1 MRRHKLFWGSSYDR
15 GLQYLL
21 YMWPDIKKVYPDAEL
36 HICYGWQTFDKI
48 AAGNPERQEW
58 KRGMELLMQQDGI
71 YHHGRVGKEELK
83 KIRQSCGIWAYTSDF
98 LEINCITALD
108 CQRDGCVPVTMS
120 LAALKET
127 VGAGILI
134 DGDIRD
140 KKVQEKYLKE
150 LLSLMGDEK
159 RWKELSQKGKKF
171 ANKFYWNKIA
181 DKWIGVFNEPIKDIK
196 VSIITPTIREGFWD
210 SMAKNIA
217 SQTYKNLEWIIVDDY
232 KENREKIAEKYAKK
246 YNLDIK
252 YIWGDKAKGVYKR
265 RLGLVRANNLAWKAS
280 TGELLVWLQ
289 DFVYMD
295 EDAIEALVDLYR
307 HNKDALIAPV
317 DIYYEAINVDK
328 TNKEDWFNG
337 QEFIGKKAWKNVRV
351 QYHGIREST
360 NPYDF
365 ELNFGA
371 IPKHILDK
379 LNGFW
384 EFFDDG
390 LGYDNTEICLRAM
403 KLGYRLLIDDSI
415 IARCLN
421 LWQVI
426 KGSPLNISGR
436 DRLLNPP
443 RYMWMVRQIEEGK
456 LPIVR
461 DEKLDDKIN
470 LYYEVPKEVKDEDC
484 AKWIENHSQEIVKSW
499 EEVENYVKNETKRQ
513 KRQSNG

>member
-1 MRRHKLFWGSSYDR
+1 MKRHKLIYTSSPDR
-15 GLQYLL
+15 GLDIALF
-21 YMWPDIKKVYPDAEL
+21 MWPEIKKAYPDATL
-36 HICYGWQTFDKI
+36 DVYYGFDVFDKVAI
-48 AAGNPERQEW
+48 NNPERQEW
-58 KRGMELLMQQDGI
+58 KRGVMLMLQQDGI
-71 YHHGRVGKEELK
+71 NYHGRVGKKELVEAEKRAGILFYPTYFEE
-83 KIRQSCGIWAYTSDF
+83 ISCINAISAQSH
-98 LEINCITALD
+98 
-108 CQRDGCVPVTMS
+108 GCVPVTMS

-127 VGAGILI
+127 VRAGVLV
-134 DGDIRD
+134 DGDIKD

-159 RWKELSQKGKKF
+159 RWKELSEKGKKF
-171 ANKFYWNKIA
+171 AKKFYWNKIA
-181 DKWIGVFNEPIKDIK
+181 DIWIDVFNAPTNYVK

-217 SQTYKNLEWIIVDDY
+217 SQTHKHLEWIIVDDHN
-232 KENREKIAEKYAKK
+232 EDRSKIAAKYAQK

-252 YIWGDKAKGVYKR
+252 YIRGDKAKGVYKR
-265 RLGLVRANNLAWKAS
+265 TLGLVRANNLAWKAAA
-280 TGELLVWLQ
+280 GELLVWLQ
-289 DFVYMD
+289 DFIYMD
-295 EDAIEALVDLYR
+295 EDAIEALVDLYC
-307 HNKDALIAPV
+307 HNKDCLIAPV

-337 QEFIGKKAWKNVRV
+337 QDYQGKKVWKNIRV

-384 EFFDDG
+384 EFFDEG
-390 LGYDNTEICLRAM
+390 LGYDNTSICYRAL
-403 KLGYRLLIDDSI
+403 KSGYRLLVDDSI
-415 IARCLN
+415 IGRCLN

-426 KGSPLNISGR
+426 KGSPLNVSGR
-436 DRLLNPP
+436 ERLLNPP
-443 RYMWMVRQIEEGK
+443 RYVWMIQQTEKEK

-470 LYYEVPKEVKDEDC
+470 LYYEIPEKTKDEDC
-484 AKWIENHSQEIVKSW
+484 AMWIEDHLHEIVKSW
-499 EEVENYVKNETKRQ
+499 EGV
-513 KRQSNG
+513 

>member
-1 MRRHKLFWGSSYDR
+1 MRRHKLIYTSSPDR
-15 GLQYLL
+15 GLDIALF
-21 YMWPDIKKVYPDAEL
+21 MWPEIKKTYPDATL
-36 HICYGWQTFDKI
+36 DVYYGFEVFDKMAI
-48 AAGNPERQEW
+48 NNPERQEW
-58 KRGMELLMQQDGI
+58 KRGVMLMLQQDGI
-71 YHHGRVGKEELK
+71 TYHGRVGKKELAEAEK
-83 KIRQSCGIWAYTSDF
+83 NAGILFYPTYF
-98 LEINCITALD
+98 EEINCINAISA
-108 CQRDGCVPVTMS
+108 QSHGCVPVTMS

-159 RWKELSQKGKKF
+159 RWKELSEKGKRF
-171 ANKFYWNKIA
+171 ASKFYWNKIA
-181 DKWIGVFNEPIKDIK
+181 DKWIDVFNEPIEDVK

-246 YNLDIK
+246 YSLDIR
-252 YIWGDKAKGVYKR
+252 YIWGDKAKGIYKR
-265 RLGLVRANNLAWKAS
+265 RLGLVRANNLAWKAA

-307 HNKDALIAPV
+307 HNKDCLIAPV
-317 DIYYEAINVDK
+317 DIYYEPINVDK
-328 TNKEDWFNG
+328 NDKEDWFNG
-337 QEFIGKKAWKNVRV
+337 QDYQGKKVWKNVRV

-371 IPKHILDK
+371 IPKHILDR

-415 IARCLN
+415 IAKCLN
-421 LWQVI
+421 LWPIIGGEAQNV
-426 KGSPLNISGR
+426 SGR
-436 DRLLNPP
+436 ERILNTP
-443 RYMWMVRQIEEGK
+443 RWQWFIK
-456 LPIVR
+456 HIQNPIR
-461 DEKLDDKIN
+461 DEKLDESIN
-470 LYYEVPKEVKDEDC
+470 LHFEVPKEIKDEDC

-499 EEVENYVKNETKRQ
+499 EEVKKYGKNETKRQ